1 MSPTKNPRPSRAA
14 LPAAVALS
22 LLAVAA
28 PSFAQTAAGTDP
40 EIKRLDQV
48 SVIGSRTQSR
58 TVLESPVPIDVLSG
72 DELRASGYTDV
83 STILQSLLPSYNF
96 PHPTTPDGNTHI
108 RSATLRG
115 LSPDQTLILVN
126 GKRRHTSAW
135 VNTGGTVG
143 KGAVSTDLNTIP
155 VSAIARIEVLRDG
168 ASAQYGS
175 DAIAGVI
182 NIVLREDDGFEG
194 TVSRGTTEDGGGGTT
209 KVSLD
214 TGFAFPEG
222 GGIHLTWDY
231 RDRKAANRA
240 LADTRQQYFGIGRNG
255 QAVALSG
262 AYGSGTG
269 LNPIGGAAAGAV
281 ADPREATIDRDALWR
296 FADSADTED
305 KTFFANLRKPLSWAE
320 GLEWYAFGG
329 ATDSQGS
336 SNASLRRAGQP
347 ENVRAIYPDGFLP
360 WVDTDSTDRSL
371 GTGLKGYLGQWRWD
385 LSSVYGRNELVYR
398 TRNTLNATLGAA
410 SPTRFY
416 NGAFEASQWTTN
428 LDAGNSFE
436 VGWHAPLRL
445 ALGLEYR
452 RDTYE
457 IRPGEEA
464 SYAWGPYRVLD
475 GPAAGTVPTIG
486 SQGFAGIQP
495 GDAGDYSRHNVAAYV
510 EADTDV
516 TDRLLVSLAGRWED
530 YSDFGSTT
538 NGKLALRYQLGG
550 GVALRASASTGFHA
564 PALAQQYFSSTS
576 SRTLNNAV
584 TGLPE
589 YVLVRTAPVDSV
601 EARALGARDLDP
613 EKATNLTAG
622 LTWGIAG
629 LTASLDVYRIDID
642 DRIFLSSNFV
652 DAAGSS
658 AIRDYLAALGSPGVT
673 SVRYFS
679 NTADTRTT
687 GVDASAR
694 YVWQWDGGD
703 RLTATLG
710 YNRNKTELTRV
721 ASTPEQLLALG
732 VRTPLFDITERTRVE
747 KGQPR
752 DNLTLALAWDAG
764 PWSVHLGTHRYGRIE
779 QVAATNQSA
788 ANVAQFA
795 KGSTAFRT
803 LPTEAGTAG
812 NYDVIQRLEAKWITD
827 ADVSLRI
834 SRNLVLTL
842 GADNVF
848 NTYPTRNIA
857 TTPAVSGA
865 DTYGVFPYSELSP
878 FGWSGAY
885 YYGRLQV
892 KF

>member
-1 MSPTKNPRPSRAA
+1 MPRAVLSVSIAASLA
-14 LPAAVALS
+14 LPA
-22 LLAVAA
+22 LA
-28 PSFAQTAAGTDP
+28 SAQATTTGSDVV
-40 EIKRLDQV
+40 RLDQV
-48 SVIGSRTQSR
+48 SVIGSRTQQR
-58 TVLESPVPIDVLSG
+58 TVLESPVPVDVLSG
-72 DELRASGYTDV
+72 EEIRSSGYTDI

-155 VSAIARIEVLRDG
+155 VAAIARIEVLRDG

-182 NIVLREDDGFEG
+182 NIVLLEDDGFEG
-194 TVSRGTTEDGGGGTT
+194 SVSHGSTKDGGGDTT
-209 KVSLD
+209 KVSLG

-222 GGIHLTWDY
+222 GGIHLSWDY
-231 RDRKAANRA
+231 RKREAADRAQ
-240 LADTRQQYFGIGRNG
+240 ADTRQQYFGIGTNG
-255 QAVALSG
+255 KPVALSG
-262 AYGSGTG
+262 NYGSGTG
-269 LNPIGGAAAGAV
+269 LNPIGGAATGAV
-281 ADPREATIDRDALWR
+281 ADPREASIDRKSLWR

-329 ATDSQGS
+329 YTDSQGS
-336 SNASLRRAGQP
+336 SNASFRRAGQV
-347 ENVRAIYPDGFLP
+347 ENVRAIYPNGFLP
-360 WVDTDSTDRSL
+360 WVDTRSTDRSF
-371 GTGLKGYLGQWRWD
+371 GTGLKGLAGNWHWD
-385 LSSVYGRNELVYR
+385 LSTVYGRNSLEYR

-410 SPTRFY
+410 SPTAFY
-416 NGAFEASQWTTN
+416 NGALKASQWTTN
-428 LDAGNSFE
+428 LDANNSFD

-445 ALGLEYR
+445 AVGAEYR
-452 RDTYE
+452 RDSYG

-464 SYAWGPYRVLD
+464 SYIWGPARVLD
-475 GPAAGTVPTIG
+475 GPSAGAVPTIG

-495 GDAGDYSRHNVAAYV
+495 GDAGNYSRHNVSAYA
-510 EADTDV
+510 EAETDL

-530 YSDFGSTT
+530 YSDFGSTA
-538 NGKLALRYQLGG
+538 NGKLALRYELVDGL
-550 GVALRASASTGFHA
+550 AFRASASTGFHA

-576 SRTLNNAV
+576 SRTLNNV
-584 TGLPE
+584 ITGLPE

-601 EARALGARDLDP
+601 EARALGARALKP

-622 LTWGIAG
+622 FTWGVGG
-629 LTASLDVYRIDID
+629 LSASLDVYRIDID

-652 DAAGSS
+652 DSAGSS
-658 AIRDYLAALGSPGVT
+658 AIRDYLAKLGSPGVT

-679 NTADTRTT
+679 NAADTRTT

-694 YVWQWDGGD
+694 YLWELGEAGK
-703 RLTATLG
+703 LTATLG

-721 ASTPEQLLALG
+721 SSTPAELLALG
-732 VRTPLFDITERTRVE
+732 VKTPLFDVTERTRVE

-752 DNLTLALAWDAG
+752 DNLTLALGWDVG
-764 PWSVHLGTHRYGRIE
+764 RWSLHLGTHRYGRIE
-779 QVAATNQSA
+779 QIAATNQSA
-788 ANVAQFA
+788 ANIAEFA
-795 KGSTAFRT
+795 KGSTHFRT
-803 LPTEAGTAG
+803 LPTEAGTVG

-827 ADVSLRI
+827 ADVSFRI
-834 SRNLVLTL
+834 SDHISLTL

-848 NTYPTRNIA
+848 NTYPTRSIE
-857 TTPAVSGA
+857 TTARVSGA
-865 DTYGVFPYSELSP
+865 DTFGVFPYSELSP